1 MTSLRADAQRLT
13 GYRRAEISGIAGSK
27 PHAAGE
33 VFGDKVPVGGPGLAV
48 TRKPKAGISM

>member
-1 MTSLRADAQRLT
+1 MTSLRANSQRLT
-13 GYRRAEISGIAGSK
+13 GYSGAEISGIAGSK

-33 VFGDKVPVGGPGLAV
+33 VFGAKVPVGGPGLAV